1 MAQSDPLS
9 RQETTVQ
16 LTERVF
22 AELHATIIAQE
33 SGVRQGDV
41 EAIHAMRVAT
51 RRLRVALSNFAACW
65 TKAQRQQIKFWIQ
78 SLADA
83 LGEVRDLDV
92 LMDALKPQQASLA
105 VTERPL
111 LANLIERLRK
121 QRKRRFQTLLLFL
134 DGALYTGFKN
144 EFTKLL
150 PQPTATTATTQSKT
164 RQLHGQATQS

>member
-1 MAQSDPLS
+1 MAQSTQSS

-33 SGVRQGDV
+33 AGVRQGEV
-41 EAIHAMRVAT
+41 EAIHDMRVAT
-51 RRLRVALSNFAACW
+51 RRLRVALSNFGTCW

-92 LMDALKPQQASLA
+92 LMDALKPQQAALSVA
-105 VTERPL
+105 ERPL

-134 DGALYTGFKN
+134 DGALFASFKN
-144 EFTKLL
+144 DFPRLL
-150 PQPTATTATTQSKT
+150 PRQAGAAAQATVQQT
-164 RQLHGQATQS
+164 HGQATQS